1 MKGTPERQAAV
12 YHTFNVEDLIEAGHP
27 LRAIK
32 RMVDRALADMSRT
45 FKAAYSDRGRPGIPP
60 ETLLKALL
68 LQCLYTI
75 RSERELCRRLKTDLL
90 FRWFLDLQPSDD
102 VFDHSVFTHNRE
114 RLSEHGIT
122 QRFFDQ
128 VVKQAIDAGLTSDEH
143 FTVDGSLI
151 QSHASLKSLK
161 KIEKEAS
168 KNERDDDASGGGR
181 NPSVDF
187 KGEHRINATHRSTT
201 DPEAKLYRRGDG
213 VGAFLC
219 HSGHALTEN
228 RHGLVMSVRID
239 EASGTAERES
249 TLAML
254 DHLERRH
261 GVRPATLG
269 ADKGY
274 DAGPLLVEL
283 EQRWIEPP
291 LSEQVGDQGRQ
302 DRSDEHACRR
312 GHVGAMVRAKRA
324 AAGRV
329 QEEPTTAEAGGGVLR
344 VGQDGGGDAE
354 GPARGTREDPAVLRA
369 GRRGVQPGAHE
380 EPAGRVR
387 SQGPK
392 PTGRSAQ
399 PTRPHLCRR
408 PKPIVQRPANWEQ

>member
-1 MKGTPERQAAV
+1 MGMKGTPQRQAAI

-45 FKAAYSDRGRPGIPP
+45 FKAAYSDTGRRGVPP

-102 VFDHSVFTHNRE
+102 VFDHSVFTHNRD

-122 QRFFDQ
+122 QKFFDQ
-128 VVKQAIDAGLTSDEH
+128 VVRQAIEAGLTSDEH

-161 KIEKEAS
+161 KIEKQAS
-168 KNERDDDASGGGR
+168 KHDGDDDASGPGR
-181 NPSVDF
+181 NPSVNF
-187 KGEHRINATHRSTT
+187 KGERRGNATHQSTT
-201 DPEAKLYRRGDG
+201 DPEAKLYKKSDG

-219 HSGHALTEN
+219 HSAHALTEN
-228 RHGLVMSVRID
+228 RHGLVMGVRVD
-239 EASGTAERES
+239 EANGTAERNS
-249 TLAML
+249 TLRML
-254 DHLERRH
+254 DHVERRH

-274 DAGPLLVEL
+274 DAGPFLVEL
-283 EQRWIEPP
+283 ERRRIEPHVAIKSGKIDP
-291 LSEQVGDQGRQ
+291 LRDSADKGTWARWFVKNAQ
-302 DRSDEHACRR
+302 RR
-312 GHVGAMVRAKRA
+312 AAFKKSQRRRKLVEEFFGWAKTVAVMRRARHVGREKIRQCFELA
-324 AAGRV
+324 AA
-329 QEEPTTAEAGGGVLR
+329 AYNL
-344 VGQDGGGDAE
+344 
-354 GPARGTREDPAVLRA
+354 
-369 GRRGVQPGAHE
+369 
-380 EPAGRVR
+380 VR
-387 SQGPK
+387 MK
-392 PTGRSAQ
+392 NLLA
-399 PTRPHLCRR
+399 
-408 PKPIVQRPANWEQ
+408 A

>member
-1 MKGTPERQAAV
+1 MRGTPQRQDAV
-12 YHTFNVEDLIEAGHP
+12 YHTFHVEDLIEADHP

-32 RMVDRALADMSRT
+32 RMVDKALASMSAT
-45 FKAAYSDRGRPGIPP
+45 FRAAYSDRGRPGVPP

-114 RLSEHGIT
+114 RLAEHGIT
-122 QRFFDQ
+122 GKFFDS
-128 VVKQAIDAGLTSDEH
+128 VVKQAMEAGLTSDEH

-161 KIEKEAS
+161 KIE
-168 KNERDDDASGGGR
+168 RDASPNDGDDQTPGGAGGAGGTGGR

-187 KGEHRINATHRSTT
+187 KGQRRVNATHRSTT
-201 DPEAKLYRRGDG
+201 DPEARLYKKGEG

-228 RHGLVMSVRID
+228 RHGLVMSVRVD

-249 TLAML
+249 TLEML
-254 DHLERRH
+254 DHLEHRH

-274 DAGPLLVEL
+274 DAGPFLVEL
-283 EQRWIEPP
+283 ERRWIEPHVAIKSGRIDP
-291 LSEQVGDQGRQ
+291 LRDGADEGTWARWSVRGEQ
-302 DRSDEHACRR
+302 RR
-312 GHVGAMVRAKRA
+312 AAFQKSQRRRKLVEEFFGWLKTVAGLRRARHVGRETIRQCFELA
-324 AAGRV
+324 AA
-329 QEEPTTAEAGGGVLR
+329 AYNL
-344 VGQDGGGDAE
+344 
-354 GPARGTREDPAVLRA
+354 
-369 GRRGVQPGAHE
+369 
-380 EPAGRVR
+380 VR
-387 SQGPK
+387 M
-392 PTGRSAQ
+392 RNLLA
-399 PTRPHLCRR
+399 
-408 PKPIVQRPANWEQ
+408 A

>member
-1 MKGTPERQAAV
+1 MGMKGTPERQAAV

-27 LRAIK
+27 LRPIK
-32 RMVDRALADMSRT
+32 RMVDVALAGMSRT
-45 FKAAYSDRGRPGIPP
+45 FKAAYSERGRPGIPP

-122 QRFFDQ
+122 QKFFDQ
-128 VVKQAIDAGLTSDEH
+128 VVKQAIQAGLTSDEH

-161 KIEKEAS
+161 KIERVAS
-168 KNERDDDASGGGR
+168 KKDDPDAGDSSSRGSGR

-187 KGEHRINATHRSTT
+187 KGERRTNATHRSTT
-201 DPEAKLYRRGDG
+201 DPEAKLYRKGDG

-228 RHGLVMSVRID
+228 RHGLVMSVRVD
-239 EASGTAERES
+239 EASGTAEREN

-261 GVRPATLG
+261 GVRPSTLG

-274 DAGPLLVEL
+274 DAGPFLVEL
-283 EQRWIEPP
+283 ERRRIEPHVAIKTGKIDP
-291 LSEQVGDQGRQ
+291 LRDGADDGTWARWFVRSEQ
-302 DRSDEHACRR
+302 RR
-312 GHVGAMVRAKRA
+312 AAFKKSQRRRKLVEEFFGWVKTVAGMRRARHVGREKIRQCFELA
-324 AAGRV
+324 AA
-329 QEEPTTAEAGGGVLR
+329 AYNL
-344 VGQDGGGDAE
+344 
-354 GPARGTREDPAVLRA
+354 
-369 GRRGVQPGAHE
+369 
-380 EPAGRVR
+380 VR
-387 SQGPK
+387 MK
-392 PTGRSAQ
+392 NLLA
-399 PTRPHLCRR
+399 
-408 PKPIVQRPANWEQ
+408 A

>member
-12 YHTFNVEDLIEAGHP
+12 YHTFNVEDLIEPGHP
-27 LRAIK
+27 LRPIK

-45 FKAAYSDRGRPGIPP
+45 FKAAYSDRGRPGVPP

-90 FRWFLDLQPSDD
+90 FRWFLDLQPSDE

-114 RLSEHGIT
+114 RLSAHGIT
-122 QRFFDQ
+122 QKFFDQ
-128 VVKQAIDAGLTSDEH
+128 VVKQAIEAGLTSDEH

-161 KIEKEAS
+161 KIEREAS
-168 KNERDDDASGGGR
+168 KDDRDDRDDRGGGSPSSPASSSEARTGR

-187 KGEHRINATHRSTT
+187 KGERRTNATHRSTT
-201 DPEAKLYRRGDG
+201 DPEARLYRKGDG

-219 HSGHALTEN
+219 HSAHALTEN

-239 EASGTAERES
+239 EASGTAEREN
-249 TLAML
+249 TLKML

-261 GVRPATLG
+261 GVRPSTLG

-274 DAGPLLVEL
+274 DAGAFLLEL
-283 EQRWIEPP
+283 EKRWIEPHVAIKSGKIDP
-291 LSEQVGDQGRQ
+291 LRDSADDGTWARWFVRSEQ
-302 DRSDEHACRR
+302 RR
-312 GHVGAMVRAKRA
+312 AAFKKSQRRRKLVEEFFGWVKTVAGLRRARHVGRAKIRQCFELA
-324 AAGRV
+324 AA
-329 QEEPTTAEAGGGVLR
+329 AYNL
-344 VGQDGGGDAE
+344 
-354 GPARGTREDPAVLRA
+354 
-369 GRRGVQPGAHE
+369 
-380 EPAGRVR
+380 VR
-387 SQGPK
+387 MK
-392 PTGRSAQ
+392 NLLA
-399 PTRPHLCRR
+399 
-408 PKPIVQRPANWEQ
+408 A

>member
-1 MKGTPERQAAV
+1 MKGTPERQAAI

-27 LRAIK
+27 LRPIK
-32 RMVDRALADMSRT
+32 RMVDRALSDMSRT

-68 LQCLYTI
+68 LQCLYTV

-102 VFDHSVFTHNRE
+102 VFDHSVFTHNRD
-114 RLSEHGIT
+114 RLGEHGIT
-122 QRFFDQ
+122 QKFFDQ

-161 KIEKEAS
+161 KVEKDAS
-168 KNERDDDASGGGR
+168 KNERDDDAPGGGR

-187 KGEHRINATHRSTT
+187 KGERRTNATHRSTT
-201 DPEAKLYRRGDG
+201 DPEAKLYRKGDG

-219 HSGHALTEN
+219 HSGHAVTEN

-239 EASGTAERES
+239 EAGGRAERAN

-261 GVRPATLG
+261 GVRPSTLG

-274 DAGPLLVEL
+274 DAGPFLVEL
-283 EQRWIEPP
+283 ERRRIEPHVAIKGGKIDP
-291 LSEQVGDQGRQ
+291 LSDRADEGTWARWFVKSEQ
-302 DRSDEHACRR
+302 RR
-312 GHVGAMVRAKRA
+312 AAFKKSQRRRKLVEEFFGWAKTVAGMRRARHVGREKIRQCFEMA
-324 AAGRV
+324 AA
-329 QEEPTTAEAGGGVLR
+329 AYNL
-344 VGQDGGGDAE
+344 
-354 GPARGTREDPAVLRA
+354 
-369 GRRGVQPGAHE
+369 
-380 EPAGRVR
+380 VR
-387 SQGPK
+387 MK
-392 PTGRSAQ
+392 NLLA
-399 PTRPHLCRR
+399 
-408 PKPIVQRPANWEQ
+408 A

>member
-1 MKGTPERQAAV
+1 MGMKGTPERQAAI

-122 QRFFDQ
+122 QKFFDQ
-128 VVKQAIDAGLTSDEH
+128 VVKQAIEAGLTSDEH

-161 KIEKEAS
+161 KIEREAS
-168 KNERDDDASGGGR
+168 DTDDGTPGTGGGAAGR

-187 KGEHRINATHRSTT
+187 KGERRTNATHQSTT
-201 DPEAKLYRRGDG
+201 DPEAKLYKKADG

-239 EASGTAERES
+239 EANGTAEREN

-261 GVRPATLG
+261 GVRPSTLG

-274 DAGPLLVEL
+274 DAGAFLVEL
-283 EQRWIEPP
+283 EQRWIEPHVAIKSGRIDP
-291 LSEQVGDQGRQ
+291 TSARADEGTWARWLVRSEQ
-302 DRSDEHACRR
+302 RR
-312 GHVGAMVRAKRA
+312 AAFRKSQRRRKLVEEFFGWIKTVAGMRRARHVGRGKIRQCFELA
-324 AAGRV
+324 AA
-329 QEEPTTAEAGGGVLR
+329 AYNL
-344 VGQDGGGDAE
+344 
-354 GPARGTREDPAVLRA
+354 
-369 GRRGVQPGAHE
+369 
-380 EPAGRVR
+380 VR
-387 SQGPK
+387 MK
-392 PTGRSAQ
+392 NLLA
-399 PTRPHLCRR
+399 
-408 PKPIVQRPANWEQ
+408 A

>member
-1 MKGTPERQAAV
+1 MRGTPDRQGAV
-12 YHTFNVEDLIEAGHP
+12 YHTFNVEDLIEPGHP

-75 RSERELCRRLKTDLL
+75 RSERELCRRLRTDLL
-90 FRWFLDLQPSDD
+90 FRWFLDLQPSDE

-122 QRFFDQ
+122 RTFFDQ

-161 KIEKEAS
+161 KIERDAS
-168 KNERDDDASGGGR
+168 KKDDDNDPGRTGGR

-187 KGEHRINATHRSTT
+187 KGERRANATHRSTT
-201 DPEAKLYRRGDG
+201 DPQARLYRKGDG
-213 VGAFLC
+213 VGASLC

-228 RHGLVMSVRID
+228 RHGLVMSVRVD
-239 EASGTAERES
+239 EANGTAEREN
-249 TLAML
+249 TLKML
-254 DHLERRH
+254 DHVERRH

-274 DAGPLLVEL
+274 DAGAFLVEL
-283 EQRWIEPP
+283 ERRWIEPH
-291 LSEQVGDQGRQ
+291 VAIKAGRIEPR
-302 DRSDEHACRR
+302 DDASWARWFVRSDQRR
-312 GHVGAMVRAKRA
+312 AAFKKSQRRRKLVEEFFGWAKTVAGMRRARHVGREKITQCFDLA
-324 AAGRV
+324 AA
-329 QEEPTTAEAGGGVLR
+329 AYNL
-344 VGQDGGGDAE
+344 
-354 GPARGTREDPAVLRA
+354 
-369 GRRGVQPGAHE
+369 
-380 EPAGRVR
+380 VR
-387 SQGPK
+387 MK
-392 PTGRSAQ
+392 NLLA
-399 PTRPHLCRR
+399 
-408 PKPIVQRPANWEQ
+408 A

>member
-1 MKGTPERQAAV
+1 MGMKGTPERQAAI

-27 LRAIK
+27 LRPIK
-32 RMVDRALADMSRT
+32 RMVDRALSDMSRT
-45 FKAAYSDRGRPGIPP
+45 FKAAYSHVGRPGIPP

-68 LQCLYTI
+68 LQCLYTV

-102 VFDHSVFTHNRE
+102 VFDHSVFTHNRD
-114 RLSEHGIT
+114 RLGEHGIT
-122 QRFFDQ
+122 QKFFDQ

-161 KIEKEAS
+161 KVEKDAS
-168 KNERDDDASGGGR
+168 KNERDDDAPGGGR

-187 KGEHRINATHRSTT
+187 KGERRTNATHRSTT
-201 DPEAKLYRRGDG
+201 DPEAKLYRKGDG

-219 HSGHALTEN
+219 HSGHAVTEN

-239 EASGTAERES
+239 EAGGRAERAN

-261 GVRPATLG
+261 GVRPSTLG

-274 DAGPLLVEL
+274 DAGPFLVEL
-283 EQRWIEPP
+283 ERRRIEPHVAIKGGKIDP
-291 LSEQVGDQGRQ
+291 LSDRADEGTWARWFVKSEQ
-302 DRSDEHACRR
+302 RR
-312 GHVGAMVRAKRA
+312 AAFKKSQRRRKLVEEFFGWAKTVAGMRRARHVGREKIRQCFEMA
-324 AAGRV
+324 AA
-329 QEEPTTAEAGGGVLR
+329 AYNL
-344 VGQDGGGDAE
+344 
-354 GPARGTREDPAVLRA
+354 
-369 GRRGVQPGAHE
+369 
-380 EPAGRVR
+380 VR
-387 SQGPK
+387 MK
-392 PTGRSAQ
+392 NLLA
-399 PTRPHLCRR
+399 
-408 PKPIVQRPANWEQ
+408 A

>member
-27 LRAIK
+27 LRALK
-32 RMVDRALADMSRT
+32 RMVDRALSDMART
-45 FKAAYSDRGRPGIPP
+45 FKAAYSDVGRPGVPP

-122 QRFFDQ
+122 QKFFDQ
-128 VVKQAIDAGLTSDEH
+128 VVRQAVEAGLTSDEH

-161 KIEKEAS
+161 KIEREAS
-168 KNERDDDASGGGR
+168 KKDGDDGASGGGR

-187 KGEHRINATHRSTT
+187 KGERRGNATHQSTT
-201 DPEAKLYRRGDG
+201 DPEAKLYKKGDG

-219 HSGHALTEN
+219 HSAHALTEN
-228 RHGLVMSVRID
+228 RHGLVMGVRVD
-239 EASGTAERES
+239 EANGTAEREN

-254 DHLERRH
+254 DHLQRRH
-261 GVRPATLG
+261 GVRPSTLG

-274 DAGPLLVEL
+274 DAGPFLVEL
-283 EQRWIEPP
+283 ERRWIEPHVAIKSGRIDP
-291 LSEQVGDQGRQ
+291 TSDRADEGTWARWFVRSEQ
-302 DRSDEHACRR
+302 RR
-312 GHVGAMVRAKRA
+312 AAFKKSQRRRKLVEEFFGWVKTVAGMRRARHVGREKIRQCFELA
-324 AAGRV
+324 AA
-329 QEEPTTAEAGGGVLR
+329 AYNL
-344 VGQDGGGDAE
+344 
-354 GPARGTREDPAVLRA
+354 
-369 GRRGVQPGAHE
+369 
-380 EPAGRVR
+380 VR
-387 SQGPK
+387 MK
-392 PTGRSAQ
+392 NLLA
-399 PTRPHLCRR
+399 
-408 PKPIVQRPANWEQ
+408 A

>member
-1 MKGTPERQAAV
+1 MKGTPQRQAVV
-12 YHTFNVEDLIEAGHP
+12 YHTFNFEDLIEPGHP

-32 RMVDRALADMSRT
+32 RMVDRALADLSRT
-45 FKAAYSDRGRPGIPP
+45 FKAAYSDRGRPGVAP

-102 VFDHSVFTHNRE
+102 VFDHSVFTHNRD

-122 QRFFDQ
+122 QKFFDQ
-128 VVKQAIDAGLTSDEH
+128 VVKQAIEAGLTSDEH

-161 KIEKEAS
+161 KIGREAAEKDG
-168 KNERDDDASGGGR
+168 DDDGPQGGGGR

-187 KGEHRINATHRSTT
+187 KGERRTNATHRSTT
-201 DPEAKLYRRGDG
+201 DPEAKLYRKGDG

-228 RHGLVMSVRID
+228 RHGLVMSVRVD
-239 EASGTAERES
+239 EAGGTAEREN
-249 TLAML
+249 TLKML

-261 GVRPATLG
+261 GVRPSTLG

-274 DAGPLLVEL
+274 DAGPFLVEL
-283 EQRWIEPP
+283 EKRWIQPHVPIKSGKIDP
-291 LSEQVGDQGRQ
+291 LRDGADEGTWARWFVRSEQ
-302 DRSDEHACRR
+302 RR
-312 GHVGAMVRAKRA
+312 AAFKKSQRRRKLVEEFFGWAKTVAGMRRARHVGRRKIRQCFELA
-324 AAGRV
+324 AA
-329 QEEPTTAEAGGGVLR
+329 AYNL
-344 VGQDGGGDAE
+344 
-354 GPARGTREDPAVLRA
+354 
-369 GRRGVQPGAHE
+369 
-380 EPAGRVR
+380 VR
-387 SQGPK
+387 MK
-392 PTGRSAQ
+392 NLLA
-399 PTRPHLCRR
+399 
-408 PKPIVQRPANWEQ
+408 A